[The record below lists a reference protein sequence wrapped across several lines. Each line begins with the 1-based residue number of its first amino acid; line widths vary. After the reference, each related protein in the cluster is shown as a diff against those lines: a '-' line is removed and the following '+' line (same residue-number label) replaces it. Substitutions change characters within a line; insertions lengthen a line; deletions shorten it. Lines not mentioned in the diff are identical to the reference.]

1 MDGIYKSQP
10 TTYPLLQN
18 RWANKFLGLG
28 DGRIIVKKSSDADNT
43 YKQHTKSS
51 FLRDLP
57 DKKQEETKRKRTYL
71 KTQQFSSYFNL
82 SMRKLF
88 YYYLRR
94 PFMGFVF
101 VSNTG
106 RAGLP
111 SRAAFYLEPGCPNQ
125 GRPEECLE
133 KLIFSLPIPKNQLS
147 NHKSTTE
154 NFGIHGTDDR
164 DDGTHGM
171 RDERRDATRVRFFV
185 GERS

>member
-1 MDGIYKSQP
+1 MGKQISRIRRRANHRKK
-10 TTYPLLQN
+10 N
-18 RWANKFLGLG
+18 RRMQII
-28 DGRIIVKKSSDADNT
+28 RINNT
-43 YKQHTKSS
+43 LKVPS
-51 FLRDLP
+51 FETFQI
-57 DKKQEETKRKRTYL
+57 KKQEETKRKRTYL

-154 NFGIHGTDDR
+154 NIGIHGTDDR

-171 RDERRDATRVRFFV
+171 RDGRRDATRVRFFV

>member
-1 MDGIYKSQP
+1 MQII
-10 TTYPLLQN
+10 
-18 RWANKFLGLG
+18 
-28 DGRIIVKKSSDADNT
+28 RINNT
-43 YKQHTKSS
+43 LKVPS
-51 FLRDLP
+51 FETFQI
-57 DKKQEETKRKRTYL
+57 KKQEETKRKRTYL

-133 KLIFSLPIPKNQLS
+133 KLIFSLPIPK
-147 NHKSTTE
+147 KSTFQPQKHNRE
-154 NFGIHGTDDR
+154 HR
-164 DDGTHGM
+164 DTRNRRPRRRHS
-171 RDERRDATRVRFFV
+171 RNERRTTRRDAGSVLLRRETIVV
-185 GERS
+185 GGGWPRQA

>member
-1 MDGIYKSQP
+1 MGKQISRIRRRANHRKK
-10 TTYPLLQN
+10 N
-18 RWANKFLGLG
+18 RRMQII
-28 DGRIIVKKSSDADNT
+28 RINNT
-43 YKQHTKSS
+43 LKVPS
-51 FLRDLP
+51 FETFQI
-57 DKKQEETKRKRTYL
+57 KKQEETKRKRTYL

-154 NFGIHGTDDR
+154 NIEDTRNRRTRRRHSRNERRT
-164 DDGTHGM
+164 T
-171 RDERRDATRVRFFV
+171 RRDAGSVLRRGTIVV
-185 GERS
+185 GGGWPRQA